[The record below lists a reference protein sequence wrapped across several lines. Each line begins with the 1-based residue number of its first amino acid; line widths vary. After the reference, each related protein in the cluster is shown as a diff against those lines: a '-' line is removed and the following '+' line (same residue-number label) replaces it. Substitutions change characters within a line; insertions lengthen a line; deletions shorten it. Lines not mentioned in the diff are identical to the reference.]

1 MTAIGVHARNP
12 ATRRLA
18 LTDRCIERDRE
29 RWSITDG
36 EQSSGSEVR
45 RDVDD
50 VEAVEFDRTPQFSRY
65 PSTGHESSPVVRI
78 ETPGE

>member
-1 MTAIGVHARNP
+1 MA
-12 ATRRLA
+12 
-18 LTDRCIERDRE
+18 
-29 RWSITDG
+29 DG

-45 RDVDD
+45 CDVND

-65 PSTGHESSPVVRI
+65 PSTGDESSPVVCI